1 MVYIFRPGH
10 LDVVEMLHVVKERG
24 PSICFYRFRV
34 AVANV
39 QFLEERAALI
49 YSTHVVV
56 AQKSGVFVLVHPDVR
71 RLQLFQPGGVR
82 EQLP

>member
-10 LDVVEMLHVVKERG
+10 LDVLEMLHVVKERG
-24 PSICFYRFRV
+24 PSLCFYRFRV

-56 AQKSGVFVLVHPDVR
+56 AQKSGVLVLVDPDVR
-71 RLQLFQPGGVR
+71 RFQLFQTGGVL